1 MNTKIPVEIL
11 SNSNVVTTDNQSST
25 ISDFTGATEESN
37 GARGFVPAPTIAQR
51 NSFLRGDGSWST
63 SGFNVDQNVST
74 ANNNYPLLLTP
85 IADATSDQGPRS
97 SIFASGIKANPSTA
111 TITATTFSGS
121 LSGNASSATEF
132 ASNQSVTLTGDVTG
146 TVSSKAGW
154 SVATTLANS
163 GVTAGSYGPSDNAS
177 PAHSETFTV
186 PYITVDA
193 KGRVTALANKTITL
207 PSDNNTD
214 TLVTQNKSTTNATYP
229 VLLCPTADANA
240 NQGEKT
246 SIFAA
251 GVKVNPS
258 TGVISASGFSGPLTG
273 DVTGDVTG
281 NCSGSSGSCT
291 GNAGTAT
298 KLAAA
303 KTIDGMSFDGSG
315 NITHYVTCSTGAS
328 TAAKTAS
335 LTGFTLA
342 TGSRV
347 FVKFSNTNTA
357 ANPTLN
363 INSTGAKSIY
373 INGAAVETYY
383 LQAGCVYEFV
393 YNGTQWDIVN
403 GKVMVKFTSTDP
415 GSSTTPPTDLAE
427 GGILIYLYCRREDL
441 GL

>member
-1 MNTKIPVEIL
+1 MNTQIPVEIL
-11 SNSNVVTTDNQSST
+11 TNSNVVTTVNQSST

-37 GARGFVPAPTIAQR
+37 GARGFVPAPTTAQR
-51 NSFLRGDGSWST
+51 NSFLRGDGAWST
-63 SGFNVDQNVST
+63 SGFNVEQKVST
-74 ANNNYPLLLTP
+74 TDNTYPLLLSPT
-85 IADATSDQGPRS
+85 ANATSDQGPQH
-97 SIFASGIKANPSTA
+97 SIFASGIKANPSTS

-154 SVATTLANS
+154 SVATTLSNS
-163 GVTAGSYGPSDNAS
+163 GVTAGSYGPSNNAS

-186 PYITVDA
+186 PYVTVDA
-193 KGRVTALANKTITL
+193 KGRVTDISNKTITL

-251 GVKVNPS
+251 SVKVNPS
-258 TGVISASGFSGPLTG
+258 TGILTATGFSGPLTG
-273 DVTGDVTG
+273 DVTGD
-281 NCSGSSGSCT
+281 CSGSSGSCT

-303 KTIDGMSFDGSG
+303 KTIDGMSFDGSE

-328 TAAKTAS
+328 TAAKAAL

-373 INGAAVETYY
+373 VNGAAVETYY

-403 GKVMVKFTSTDP
+403 GKRMVKFTSTDP

-427 GGILIYLYCRREDL
+427 GGILIYTPAS
-441 GL
+441 